1 MCQHSPLKDA
11 AAANAAKRHGG
22 RQVVDAHTI
31 GLCMLTPEATNQ
43 HLALR
48 CGRDDEQDD
57 LDYTYDCETPK
68 VFSGFSGS
76 GVECGGLV
84 ARTVPQWVGMEVE
97 EEEPVTPRGAMLP
110 PAPAAPPALKAVNAL
125 TPHWERRN
133 HMFDEVFVLSPVKTV
148 VSATGAQGGSP
159 GNVSGVSSTG

>member
-1 MCQHSPLKDA
+1 
-11 AAANAAKRHGG
+11 
-22 RQVVDAHTI
+22 
-31 GLCMLTPEATNQ
+31 
-43 HLALR
+43 
-48 CGRDDEQDD
+48 
-57 LDYTYDCETPK
+57 
-68 VFSGFSGS
+68 
-76 GVECGGLV
+76 LV

-110 PAPAAPPALKAVNAL
+110 PVPAEPPALKAVNAL

-148 VSATGAQGGSP
+148 VSATGASGGSP

>member
-11 AAANAAKRHGG
+11 AAANAAKQHGG
-22 RQVVDAHTI
+22 RQAVDAHTI
-31 GLCMLTPEATNQ
+31 GLCMLTPEAMNQ
-43 HLALR
+43 HPALR

-84 ARTVPQWVGMEVE
+84 ARGCSMEIE